1 MRSLAGCVTLLACTC
16 SAVSAP
22 RPDID
27 LQCVAHG
34 SGPLLECTVRV
45 AAGGAPLDAAKLT
58 FSASMPSMPMAHTVK
73 PVAATPTGKPG
84 EYRGTL
90 ALQMNGDWAVQID
103 LAGPPRERVV
113 RVLRVD
119 ECPGD
124 QRCRIA
130 QARAPARPLAPAP
143 AHASAP
149 ARKP

>member
-1 MRSLAGCVTLLACTC
+1 MRPLACGVTLLVFAC
-16 SAVSAP
+16 SAMSAP

-45 AAGGAPLDAAKLT
+45 AANGAPLDAAKLT
-58 FSASMPSMPMAHTVK
+58 FSASMPAMPMAHTVK

-90 ALQMNGDWAVQID
+90 QLEMNGDWAVQID

-119 ECPGD
+119 ACAGD
-124 QRCRIA
+124 QRCRVA
-130 QARAPARPLAPAP
+130 QARAPARPLATTPAP
-143 AHASAP
+143 AQAP
-149 ARKP
+149 KP